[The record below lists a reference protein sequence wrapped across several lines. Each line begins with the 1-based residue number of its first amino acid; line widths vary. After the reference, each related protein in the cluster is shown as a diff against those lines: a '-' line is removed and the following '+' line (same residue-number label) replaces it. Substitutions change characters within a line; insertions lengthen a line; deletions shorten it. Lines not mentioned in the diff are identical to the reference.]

1 MERLLPVVFSLLES
15 GIVSPRD
22 RDLSI
27 RTCRSSC
34 GLEFGSCR
42 PFSRSFAGIGWL
54 FVFFSLLGCD
64 GIIVIL
70 LCLRGCASVEDF
82 ASGFATLCKLNHK
95 QSYFNF
101 FVFFI
106 HLFYQCYFFYYFFLF
121 LKPSF
126 IVLYFRNI
134 FLSVFFLYLK
144 MIKIIS
150 IYFRWYFYVH
160 RINIIFLPVVVTSCI
175 FNYNHFI
182 VYEHLHL
189 QFSYLRSGCNNCN
202 RKT

>member
-1 MERLLPVVFSLLES
+1 MCYVFIFLGFVWEDFAKRLLPVVFSLLES

-82 ASGFATLCKLNHK
+82 ASGFATLCKLTNNLILT
-95 QSYFNF
+95 SFYFINVIF
-101 FVFFI
+101 FF
-106 HLFYQCYFFYYFFLF
+106 YFFL
-121 LKPSF
+121 
-126 IVLYFRNI
+126 
-134 FLSVFFLYLK
+134 
-144 MIKIIS
+144 
-150 IYFRWYFYVH
+150 
-160 RINIIFLPVVVTSCI
+160 
-175 FNYNHFI
+175 
-182 VYEHLHL
+182 
-189 QFSYLRSGCNNCN
+189 
-202 RKT
+202 